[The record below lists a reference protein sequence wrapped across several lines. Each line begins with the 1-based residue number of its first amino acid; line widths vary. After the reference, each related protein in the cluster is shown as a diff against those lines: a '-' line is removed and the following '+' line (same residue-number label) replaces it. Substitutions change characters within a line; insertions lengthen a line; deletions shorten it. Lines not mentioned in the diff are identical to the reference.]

1 MNNTKEPKTQGVINS
16 ILGVMTKRQRIVK
29 CPEHGYYLADEIW
42 VGEEIKSQST
52 CPQCIEEHR
61 EEWKAKEEAFRK
73 QQEEDEIKHRIEGAR
88 IPYDY
93 RSKDFSTFKPVNE
106 TQQKAL
112 ALAKRFVKGFEKAW
126 QGGYGLIFLGAC
138 GTGKTH
144 LACSIM
150 IELIRK
156 HKGFFPKYYRAA
168 EIFSGVR
175 DTYRNGS
182 SSSEEEAINFFS
194 YIPLLVIDEI
204 GVQKGSDA
212 ERRILFSILEN
223 RMTDKYPT
231 ILISNLNAE
240 TLSDL
245 IGERLYDRIK
255 AKCVPALFMGESMRK
270 QATADLFD

>member
-1 MNNTKEPKTQGVINS
+1 MNDTKEPKAQGVINS

-73 QQEEDEIKHRIEGAR
+73 QQEEDEIKRRIEGAR

-126 QGGYGLIFLGAC
+126 QGGYGLIFLGC
-138 GTGKTH
+138 
-144 LACSIM
+144 
-150 IELIRK
+150 
-156 HKGFFPKYYRAA
+156 
-168 EIFSGVR
+168 VR
-175 DTYRNGS
+175 DRKNAS
-182 SSSEEEAINFFS
+182 C
-194 YIPLLVIDEI
+194 LLNHD
-204 GVQKGSDA
+204 
-212 ERRILFSILEN
+212 
-223 RMTDKYPT
+223 
-231 ILISNLNAE
+231 
-240 TLSDL
+240 
-245 IGERLYDRIK
+245 
-255 AKCVPALFMGESMRK
+255 
-270 QATADLFD
+270 

>member
-16 ILGVMTKRQRIVK
+16 ILGAMTKRQRIVK

-42 VGEEIKSQST
+42 VGEDVKSQSP
-52 CPQCIEEHR
+52 CPQCVEEHR
-61 EEWKAKEEAFRK
+61 EEWKAKEEAFRR
-73 QQEEDEIKHRIEGAR
+73 QQEEDEIKCRIGVAR

-93 RSKDFSTFKPVNE
+93 RKDFSTFNPANE

-126 QGGYGLIFLGAC
+126 LGGYGLIFLGAC

-231 ILISNLNAE
+231 ILISNLNA
-240 TLSDL
+240 TALSDL
-245 IGERLYDRIK
+245 IGERLYDRIR

>member
-1 MNNTKEPKTQGVINS
+1 MNNTKEPRTQGVINS

-42 VGEEIKSQST
+42 VGEEVKSQSL
-52 CPQCIEEHR
+52 CPQCVEKHR

-73 QQEEDEIKHRIEGAR
+73 QQEEDEIKRRIEATR

-93 RSKDFSTFKPVNE
+93 RTKDFSTFNPANE

-182 SSSEEEAINFFS
+182 VGFF
-194 YIPLLVIDEI
+194 
-204 GVQKGSDA
+204 
-212 ERRILFSILEN
+212 F
-223 RMTDKYPT
+223 
-231 ILISNLNAE
+231 
-240 TLSDL
+240 
-245 IGERLYDRIK
+245 
-255 AKCVPALFMGESMRK
+255 
-270 QATADLFD
+270 

>member
-1 MNNTKEPKTQGVINS
+1 MNNTKEPKTQGAINS

-52 CPQCIEEHR
+52 CPKCREVHQAEWQAEE
-61 EEWKAKEEAFRK
+61 EKARK
-73 QQEEDEIKHRIEGAR
+73 AQEEYDLQRRIEGAR

-156 HKGFFPKYYRAA
+156 LKGFFPKYYRAA
-168 EIFSGVR
+168 EIFSSVR
-175 DTYRNGS
+175 DTYRNGAS
-182 SSSEEEAINFFS
+182 TTEEEAINFFS

-240 TLSDL
+240 TLSEL
-245 IGERLYDRIK
+245 IGERLYDRIR